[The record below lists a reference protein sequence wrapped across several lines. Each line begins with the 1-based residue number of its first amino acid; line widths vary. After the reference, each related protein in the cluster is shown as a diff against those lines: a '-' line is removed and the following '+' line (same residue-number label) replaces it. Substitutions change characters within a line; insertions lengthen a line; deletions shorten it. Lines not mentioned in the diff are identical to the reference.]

1 MVEAIE
7 RNDLLEQ
14 AMYLVWL
21 TNLGLEE
28 TAMITGAAQKV
39 LHYAATTY
47 GGDTKRMTPK
57 RVGYARELAKMMKV
71 HYGI

>member
-1 MVEAIE
+1 MEAIE

-28 TAMITGAAQKV
+28 TAMITGVAQNV
-39 LHYAATTY
+39 LHNAAMNY
-47 GGDTKRMTPK
+47 GGDTKRMTPV
-57 RVGYARELAKMMKV
+57 RVAYARRLATMMKI
-71 HYGI
+71 HYGV